1 MLTCSCT
8 VSVVVRSAKHQLSL
22 VQASGKGEQK
32 WVAHQTWRSNTAT
45 KLVPLLHACGS
56 CSCRCTI
63 AAAAAAALILQK
75 QHLPGPAQP
84 CCCQRQLAR
93 LLLPLLLLL
102 ARLRRCRRR
111 RAAAA
116 AATSGRKEHAARELR
131 DQRIAARV
139 QAAGPFGVHKIKQQ
153 LQGRTVGVAEE
164 RQVLRWMGRLQQLG
178 KRAAHSGRGNSKPDL
193 QVAQRQPASRNST
206 HHAPTT
212 TSEPAHP
219 PAAAPPAG
227 SGVNAARHPGT

>member
-1 MLTCSCT
+1 MKGRYYTRLPAQRGCSQP
-8 VSVVVRSAKHQLSL
+8 SEPAQ
-22 VQASGKGEQK
+22 
-32 WVAHQTWRSNTAT
+32 
-45 KLVPLLHACGS
+45 LLHACS
-56 CSCRCTI
+56 RCRCCCRWCGGI
-63 AAAAAAALILQK
+63 LAAAAAAAVLQK
-75 QHLPGPAQP
+75 QHFSRAAQP
-84 CCCQRQLAR
+84 RSCQCRR
-93 LLLPLLLLL
+93 PLLLLL
-102 ARLRRCRRR
+102 TLLRRCRCCSCCI
-111 RAAAA
+111 AAAA
-116 AATSGRKEHAARELR
+116 LAASRRQEHAARELR

>member
-116 AATSGRKEHAARELR
+116 AA
-131 DQRIAARV
+131 
-139 QAAGPFGVHKIKQQ
+139 
-153 LQGRTVGVAEE
+153 
-164 RQVLRWMGRLQQLG
+164 
-178 KRAAHSGRGNSKPDL
+178 
-193 QVAQRQPASRNST
+193 
-206 HHAPTT
+206 
-212 TSEPAHP
+212 
-219 PAAAPPAG
+219 AAAALPLLLAAQMTAG
-227 SGVNAARHPGT
+227 RCGWGAALYA